1 MKARLLTERDVKEE
15 KGKHHPYV
23 AFRRRVEKMT
33 TRKVMKL
40 KIEFIIYVSL
50 SFRRIESKE

>member
-1 MKARLLTERDVKEE
+1 MKARLLTERDIKEE

>member
-1 MKARLLTERDVKEE
+1 LKARLLTERDIKEE

>member
-1 MKARLLTERDVKEE
+1 LKARLLTERDVKEE

>member
-1 MKARLLTERDVKEE
+1 LKPRLLTERDIKEE

-33 TRKVMKL
+33 TRKVERIRFCFSI
-40 KIEFIIYVSL
+40 KIFIL
-50 SFRRIESKE
+50 LFKESKE

>member
-1 MKARLLTERDVKEE
+1 LKARLLTERDIKEE

-33 TRKVMKL
+33 TRKVKKKL
-40 KIEFIIYVSL
+40 RFDTFVFI
-50 SFRRIESKE
+50 RI

>member
-1 MKARLLTERDVKEE
+1 MKPRLLTERDIKEE

-33 TRKVMKL
+33 TRKV
-40 KIEFIIYVSL
+40 
-50 SFRRIESKE
+50 